1 MISADETE
9 TETLR
14 NTRYLGTGEH
24 IRTIIWRPSMVDPS
38 RGYSRCMSRAA
49 ELYSPGPSTS
59 LNHFYAS
66 CFAYIQA
73 LCMRHRDSI
82 LGASWHLV
90 TYRGDQRER
99 NQKQCTSVLHSKLD
113 PKTSLKCVELRS
125 SGLQKA
131 TGQEVFPASWISS
144 TC

>member
-1 MISADETE
+1 MRQRRKLSAIRGTWVPGSIFGQ
-9 TETLR
+9 LFGVR
-14 NTRYLGTGEH
+14 QWSTRPVA
-24 IRTIIWRPSMVDPS
+24 IRVA
-38 RGYSRCMSRAA
+38 CLVHA